1 MCLNSLAGADQAALI
16 ANVIK
21 YSGRTVV
28 TDLSARCFHIPL
40 NETVTCINEY
50 RPFLLLYVK
59 PVLILAIISAEHQI
73 AAIGTKLYAGA
84 HSLV

>member
-16 ANVIK
+16 ANFIK
-21 YSGRTVV
+21 YSGRTAV

-73 AAIGTKLYAGA
+73 AAISTKLYAGA
-84 HSLV
+84 RSLV